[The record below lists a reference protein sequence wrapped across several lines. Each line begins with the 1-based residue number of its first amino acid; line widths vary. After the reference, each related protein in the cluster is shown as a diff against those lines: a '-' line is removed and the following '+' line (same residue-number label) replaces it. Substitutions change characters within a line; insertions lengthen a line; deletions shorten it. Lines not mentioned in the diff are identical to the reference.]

1 MDLGELL
8 FMYQGQAG
16 CVSSVPAK
24 KALQP
29 SREAQDLLKPEDV
42 SELFFG
48 QAVVQMF
55 VNRMGCANDPLR

>member
-29 SREAQDLLKPEDV
+29 SREAHNLLKREDV

-48 QAVVQMF
+48 QLSFKCWGIAC
-55 VNRMGCANDPLR
+55 GAGG